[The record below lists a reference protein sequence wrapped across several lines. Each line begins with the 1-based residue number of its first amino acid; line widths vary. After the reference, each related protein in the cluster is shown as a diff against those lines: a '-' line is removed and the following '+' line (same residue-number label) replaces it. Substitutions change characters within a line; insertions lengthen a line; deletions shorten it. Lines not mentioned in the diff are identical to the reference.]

1 MEASAAACNTGVNLA
16 SARGSLVKEKI
27 FPDENDVTGETPRI
41 GIFVCNCGV
50 NIGGIADVPAIAEYA
65 KGLPNVEYVEENLFT
80 CSQDTQDT
88 MVEVIKEQ
96 KLNRIV
102 VAACT
107 PRTHEPLF
115 QETLRNAGINSYL
128 FDMANIR
135 NQCTWVH
142 SDDKE
147 AATEKSKDLV
157 RMSVNRAS
165 LLEPIPA
172 VSVKIDKS
180 ALVIGGGVAGMT
192 AALSLADQGF
202 PTTLVEKSSVLGG
215 AARDLTKTWKGNDV
229 QEYLAGLVDN
239 VEKHPDIQVLCD
251 AEVVGASGF
260 VGNFETQ
267 VANGNGTKT
276 VEHGVTIVATGGKA
290 ADTDEYLYG
299 KNSRVTR
306 WHDLEHDPEKLKD
319 AESIVFIQCVGSR
332 DDNRPYCSRIC
343 CTASISQAIS
353 IKEETPDKDV
363 FILYRDIRT
372 YGEKEI
378 LYKKAREMGV
388 LFIRY
393 SLDNKPKVA
402 ELEDGLA
409 VEVFDPILQ
418 KNLQIKADLVNLATA
433 IEPAVNDKISEFYKI
448 PLNAE
453 NFFMEAH
460 AKLRPVD
467 FATDG
472 MFLCGL
478 AHYPK
483 AIDESIAQ
491 AMAAASR
498 ATTILAKDSVQV
510 SPLVSQIDADKCIGC
525 GLCEEVCAFNAIELE
540 EVEGKGYRAKNI
552 SASCKGCGLCASSCP
567 QIAIDMLHFRDAQI
581 VASICA
587 AV

>member
-1 MEASAAACNTGVNLA
+1 M
-16 SARGSLVKEKI
+16 
-27 FPDENDVTGETPRI
+27 
-41 GIFVCNCGV
+41 
-50 NIGGIADVPAIAEYA
+50 
-65 KGLPNVEYVEENLFT
+65 
-80 CSQDTQDT
+80 
-88 MVEVIKEQ
+88 
-96 KLNRIV
+96 
-102 VAACT
+102 
-107 PRTHEPLF
+107 
-115 QETLRNAGINSYL
+115 
-128 FDMANIR
+128 
-135 NQCTWVH
+135 
-142 SDDKE
+142 
-147 AATEKSKDLV
+147 
-157 RMSVNRAS
+157 
-165 LLEPIPA
+165 
-172 VSVKIDKS
+172 
-180 ALVIGGGVAGMT
+180 IGGGVAGMT

-460 AKLRPVD
+460 AKLRPVE

-491 AMAAASR
+491 AMAASSR